1 MVAQQNHLQ
10 CLTMYNKNLF
20 ILLQF
25 SLTNYKEDLN
35 IDWYYEK
42 AKIPN
47 EKCGSS
53 LKYRVR
59 HKLKNQNFL
68 I

>member
-25 SLTNYKEDLN
+25 LLTNYKEDLN
-35 IDWYYEK
+35 IDWYY
-42 AKIPN
+42 